1 MSKKLFKWSIFVHL
15 LILVFWVSAIINV
28 GGSVGEML
36 GRGAQIVGLL
46 LIPVTVVF
54 SIVIATKQKITLLP
68 ILLSLVPVIN
78 SSIIFGVIF
87 AYCTGGRICIPIA
100 ELAAFWGSLIGF
112 GLSVI
117 VILIVKAILAIRKRD
132 KTGGGDLT
140 VYG

>member
-46 LIPVTVVF
+46 LVPVTVVF
-54 SIVIATKQKITLLP
+54 SIVIATKQKVTLLP

-78 SSIIFGVIF
+78 SLILLGVMF
-87 AYCTGGRICIPIA
+87 VYCIGARCIPIA